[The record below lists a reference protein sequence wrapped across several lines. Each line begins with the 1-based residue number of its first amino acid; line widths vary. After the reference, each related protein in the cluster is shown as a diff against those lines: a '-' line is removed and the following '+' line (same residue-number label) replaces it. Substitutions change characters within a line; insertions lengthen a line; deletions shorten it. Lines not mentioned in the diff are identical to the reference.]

1 MAYSLSHDLYL
12 LIESALNQDREKTDV
27 VARAIESS
35 IRAID
40 DKADDKKQ
48 VIKAEL
54 YNDLRNELATKEF
67 VRAEINAVKAEIS
80 SVKVQNA
87 EIRAEIAE
95 LRSEIKQ
102 LAFMMKLLIGF
113 SIFGLT
119 LFNPAF
125 VKFIELSFK

>member
-67 VRAEINAVKAEIS
+67 VRAEINELKAEINQL
-80 SVKVQNA
+80 KA
-87 EIRAEIAE
+87 EIKHI
-95 LRSEIKQ
+95 
-102 LAFMMKLLIGF
+102 AFMIKVLVGCA
-113 SIFGLT
+113 IFGLT

-125 VKFIELSFK
+125 VKIIEVAFK

>member
-1 MAYSLSHDLYL
+1 
-12 LIESALNQDREKTDV
+12 
-27 VARAIESS
+27 
-35 IRAID
+35 
-40 DKADDKKQ
+40 
-48 VIKAEL
+48 VIKTEL

-80 SVKVQNA
+80 SVKVEN
-87 EIRAEIAE
+87 AE
-95 LRSEIKQ
+95 LRAEIKQ

>member
-1 MAYSLSHDLYL
+1 MAYSLPHDLYL
-12 LIESALNQDREKTDV
+12 LLESALNQDREKAEV

-67 VRAEINAVKAEIS
+67 VRAEINELKTEISTLRSEFKAEI
-80 SVKVQNA
+80 KY
-87 EIRAEIAE
+87 I
-95 LRSEIKQ
+95 
-102 LAFMMKLLIGF
+102 AFMIKVLVGCA
-113 SIFGLT
+113 IFGLT

-125 VKFIELSFK
+125 MKLIGVTFK

>member
-1 MAYSLSHDLYL
+1 MAYSLPHDLYL
-12 LIESALNQDREKTDV
+12 LLESALNQDREKTDV

-67 VRAEINAVKAEIS
+67 VRAEINEVKAEI
-80 SVKVQNA
+80 KH
-87 EIRAEIAE
+87 I
-95 LRSEIKQ
+95 
-102 LAFMMKLLIGF
+102 AFMMKVLVGCA
-113 SIFGLT
+113 IFGLT

-125 VKFIELSFK
+125 MKLIEVAFK

>member
-1 MAYSLSHDLYL
+1 MAYSLPHDLYL
-12 LIESALNQDREKTDV
+12 LLESVLNQDREKTDV

-40 DKADDKKQ
+40 DRADDKKQ

-54 YNDLRNELATKEF
+54 YNELRNELATKEF
-67 VRAEINAVKAEIS
+67 VRAEINAVKAEI
-80 SVKVQNA
+80 
-87 EIRAEIAE
+87 AE
-95 LRSEIKQ
+95 LRAEIKQ
-102 LAFMMKLLIGF
+102 LAFMMKLLIGV